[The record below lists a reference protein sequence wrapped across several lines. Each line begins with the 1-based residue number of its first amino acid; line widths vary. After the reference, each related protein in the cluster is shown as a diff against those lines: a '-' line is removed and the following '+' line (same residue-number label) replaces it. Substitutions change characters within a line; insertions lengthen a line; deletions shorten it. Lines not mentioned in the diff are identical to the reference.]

1 MTDADI
7 DGAHIRT
14 LMLTFLWR
22 FMRPAITEG
31 ARLHRTTTLYQLQ
44 RAGSTNTP
52 SPTKSGMSSSTEL
65 RGDNPNA
72 KIGVQRYK
80 GLGEMNPEQ
89 LWATTMDPESRTML
103 KVTVKDAEES
113 DRMFEILM
121 GEDVPDRRAFIERHA
136 KEVTNL
142 DI

>member
-1 MTDADI
+1 MIFDD
-7 DGAHIRT
+7 
-14 LMLTFLWR
+14 L
-22 FMRPAITEG
+22 
-31 ARLHRTTTLYQLQ
+31 
-44 RAGSTNTP
+44 
-52 SPTKSGMSSSTEL
+52 K
-65 RGDNPNA
+65 GDNPNA

-89 LWATTMDPESRTML
+89 LWTTTMDPQNRTML
-103 KVTVKDAEES
+103 RVTVKDAEDS

-121 GEDVPDRRAFIERHA
+121 GEDVPDRRAFIEKHA

>member
-1 MTDADI
+1 MC
-7 DGAHIRT
+7 IRD
-14 LMLTFLWR
+14 
-22 FMRPAITEG
+22 
-31 ARLHRTTTLYQLQ
+31 RL
-44 RAGSTNTP
+44 
-52 SPTKSGMSSSTEL
+52 K
-65 RGDNPNA
+65 GDNPNA

-80 GLGEMNPEQ
+80 GLGEMNPDQ
-89 LWATTMDPESRTML
+89 LWNTTMDPKNRTML
-103 KVTVKDAEES
+103 KVTVRDAEES